1 MDYGAMVAT
10 AQNMG
15 ISPPSR
21 QGKFEGSDRWVRSR
35 LIKMLIKTKSLSF
48 AKLQKQFGG
57 NQLKRIIIKMERE
70 KILVRK
76 DKRIS
81 LS

>member
-1 MDYGAMVAT
+1 MVAT
-10 AQNMG
+10 AQNTG
-15 ISPPSR
+15 ISPLSR
-21 QGKFEGSDRWVRSR
+21 QGKFEGSDRWMRGR

-48 AKLQKQFGG
+48 AKLQKQFDG
-57 NQLKRIIIKMERE
+57 NQLKRVIIKMERE